1 MSVAKSSSRMLTAL
15 FLSAID
21 EETRR
26 AISIDVSVL
35 EGTLRE
41 ALSAARERFS
51 TIALSDEVFVP
62 FLAARLGRQLA
73 SGRLSPQVA
82 ELYLCCA
89 CLRRDPRALA
99 AFEAQYLPAMRR
111 ALSRVRLDAAAAEEL
126 LQGLRLRL
134 FADDRKGPPKL
145 AEFRG
150 AGSLVNW
157 LRVVVV
163 HAALNSRRQGRL
175 TSARELPLY
184 DASSELPLSTL
195 ASDSDPELDHL
206 RAHYAGTLREA
217 LAAALAELCE
227 ADRALLRLSIL
238 NGLPCD
244 ALGRLL
250 HVHRATAARRVAA
263 AREELLRSTKRH
275 LAARARLRDGEVS
288 SVLRALVHDLEVSI
302 SELLGEQ
309 VASKKLP

>member
-1 MSVAKSSSRMLTAL
+1 MSADKTSSGSLCEL
-15 FLSAID
+15 FLSSID
-21 EETRR
+21 YETRH
-26 AISIDVSVL
+26 AAPIDVVRL
-35 EGTLRE
+35 EVTLRE
-41 ALSAARERFS
+41 ALVASRARFA
-51 TIALSDEVFVP
+51 TIALSDEQFVP
-62 FLAARLGRQLA
+62 FLAARLGRSLLD
-73 SGRLSPQVA
+73 GRVTAQGA

-99 AFEAQYLPAMRR
+99 VFEAQYLPVMRK
-111 ALSRVRLDAAAAEEL
+111 ALSRVRLDAASAEEI

-134 FADDRKGPPKL
+134 FAEDRNGPPKL

-163 HAALNSRRQGRL
+163 HAALNARRQGRL
-175 TSARELPLY
+175 LAARELPLY

-195 ASDSDPELDHL
+195 ASDADVELDHL
-206 RAHYAGTLREA
+206 RAHFAGTLREA
-217 LAAALAELCE
+217 LATALSELGE

-238 NGLPCD
+238 NGLSSD

-263 AREELLRSTKRH
+263 AREELLRNTKRH
-275 LAARARLRDGEVS
+275 LAARAGLREGEVS
-288 SVLRALVHDLEVSI
+288 SILRALVRDLEVSI
-302 SELLGEQ
+302 SQLLGEQ
-309 VASKKLP
+309 DATKKLQ